1 MEPTKHAKFFIQK
14 NDDTDQ
20 FVRLDNGSDS
30 YVYVDALEASK
41 FDTVEQAMSSGG
53 FLPGYNS
60 IVEMTITLQKE
71 NKVVNYVLDTLANLF
86 AEEFNRAAPW
96 QHHALIDMINRKT
109 VIDLPSSITAPK
121 VIISQHRFDL
131 RYVVDNKQELD
142 PDFDA
147 FVWYNNER
155 GTPLPALIANEDL
168 IIEIMLKLPANQQG
182 SILTLDYSPEA
193 AKALLHS
200 LVVSVIGGSV
210 KQFMDHNGLV
220 TTDVSLFLDQITET
234 VIARS

>member
-1 MEPTKHAKFFIQK
+1 MKSINHAKFFIQK
-14 NDDTDQ
+14 NDDTNQ
-20 FVRLDNGSDS
+20 FVRLDHGSDS

-53 FLPGYNS
+53 FIPGHNS
-60 IVEMTITLQKE
+60 IVEMLFTLQKE
-71 NKVVNYVLDTLANLF
+71 NKVVNYVIDTLASLF

-96 QHHALIDMINRKT
+96 EHHVLIDMINRKT

-131 RYVVDNKQELD
+131 RYVVDNRQELD

-147 FVWYNNER
+147 FVWYSNER
-155 GTPLPALIANEDL
+155 GTPFPALIANEDL
-168 IIEIMLKLPANQQG
+168 IIEIMLKFPTNQQG

-210 KQFMDHNGLV
+210 KQFIDHNGIV
-220 TTDVSLFLDQITET
+220 TTNVPSFLDQITET